1 MISNVVIYEMAIIDQ
16 INPIIDKIAYK
27 RLSMYNIIVIL

>member
-1 MISNVVIYEMAIIDQ
+1 MISNVVLYKIAIIDQ
-16 INPIIDKIAYK
+16 IAYK